1 MNQST
6 DKIKGTCRAAGAKEL
21 VRTVKLQFRTIEKS
35 YKRGLRVYKHEEVTL
50 NFPKE
55 LHELLRVL
63 CNKKIEIRGYR
74 EGNKIHLIL
83 KQQRRIIK

>member
-1 MNQST
+1 MN
-6 DKIKGTCRAAGAKEL
+6 CM
-21 VRTVKLQFRTIEKS
+21 VKLQFRTIKKS
-35 YKRGLRVYKHEEVTL
+35 YKKGLRVYKHEEVTL

-63 CNKKIEIRGYR
+63 CNQKLEIKGYK

-83 KQQRRIIK
+83 SNKEES